1 MSKLNGDFS
10 SASQRA
16 DAFEQAHFKCNKAL
30 GLSLAVCARYEEAFE
45 AVQAQPPV
53 ERSQYM
59 RQLAEL
65 LALEVQESG
74 KALTAIGELVLAADN
89 APSWLTDG
97 IDIEHMRTA
106 FFNMLAARK
115 RLTKQK

>member
-1 MSKLNGDFS
+1 MSNLNGDFS
-10 SASQRA
+10 TASQRA
-16 DAFEQAHFKCNKAL
+16 DAFETAHFKCNKAL
-30 GLSLAVCARYEEAFE
+30 GLSLAISARYSETFE
-45 AVQAQPPV
+45 AVVDQPPS
-53 ERSQYM
+53 ERAQYM
-59 RQLAEL
+59 KQLAEL
-65 LALEVQESG
+65 LALEIEESG
-74 KALTAIGELVLAADN
+74 KALMAIGEFVLAADN

>member
-74 KALTAIGELVLAADN
+74 KALMAIGEFVLAADD
-89 APSWLTDG
+89 APSWYTKG
-97 IDIEHMRTA
+97 FDIEHMRTA
-106 FFNMLAARK
+106 FFSMRETRNKFLSK
-115 RLTKQK
+115 L